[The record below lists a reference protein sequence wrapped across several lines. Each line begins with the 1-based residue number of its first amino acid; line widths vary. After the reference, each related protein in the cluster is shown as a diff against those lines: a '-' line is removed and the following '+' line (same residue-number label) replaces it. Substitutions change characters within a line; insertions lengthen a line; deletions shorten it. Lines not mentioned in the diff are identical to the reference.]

1 MDFGLSSVE
10 RYLPSS
16 RLVYRQ
22 NKLPK
27 TLIYLVPE
35 ALGVLIKA
43 KEKGRVES
51 VKEILNLI
59 DKTNFRISNSIKEQV
74 LRKAGEM

>member
-35 ALGVLIKA
+35 ALDHKDLGGDGPPA
-43 KEKGRVES
+43 EGFTTRV
-51 VKEILNLI
+51 
-59 DKTNFRISNSIKEQV
+59 
-74 LRKAGEM
+74 RKAQRADYIGSNMLLIETGAP